1 MSYAEHGP
9 RIFLANRSNGGTP
22 LIYGDYVLPK
32 KRIEGRLKLYDSCS
46 DIRAWSP
53 NYVEHSRYFRELNEN
68 GSPVGKIIPF
78 NVVIDNIIQL
88 NSQTQNELQIVK
100 KELEKYK
107 SLQLSPKQEQQLR
120 SLENK
125 QEIKELLQNDNC
137 TSQLKDAFL
146 NISKSVPAINSNSY
160 LSIHVP
166 FRKHFQNKTKDKP
179 ILRIQP
185 NEIHSYSAT
194 AVDPSL
200 NNSSLVST
208 YQSIKS
214 LITEDIND
222 KPAPWIEYIDV
233 GVQVDI
239 KPCNIE
245 KIDNQIDKYLNKT
258 SSLTPAISR
267 ASFTPKYSD
276 QDTTITELDSSSI
289 QTNNDKEQSFECD
302 ASCSESSQNIETEC
316 SFDSHQSTHKAIIIQ
331 KDSEI
336 ISLEY
341 KLRARD
347 DELEELRDANKELKI
362 SLSTQQENLKM
373 IHDRFFKLYHQ
384 HNYEVESL
392 KQQLHD
398 YKHLIE
404 QLQKDLN
411 DKCKTCHLQSQEIE
425 KLQLCNKDVA
435 MLQSE
440 KNCLLKKLQ
449 EMEQSIKNA
458 KTYNLEKI
466 KCISQQKDELE
477 KQNYEQS
484 CMITDQEEEI
494 TQLLDVIKETSITY
508 EEQMKTK
515 DMLENL
521 KAEIHNKNIK
531 ISQYEKQL
539 VSIKQEIS
547 DFFNNLKHA
556 LNNLEDLNGSCEDI
570 CNCAN
575 CDLDIN
581 EEANNVLLNIN
592 VIMTRFQSYKIESQ
606 NLLQQLQE
614 LKQCIENNKQQIHL
628 NQSLENIICED
639 CYYESDLKLKNTS
652 GKTNVIVLRIE
663 QNKSSVNELEFEDDI
678 STSITNHNCLDTT
691 NNNFNFYKHETECDN
706 RIVELNQK
714 TNVDKEGKKIL
725 EYFSHFLIKLRS
737 LTQQMKIYVETER
750 PFIIKLIYSFYDI
763 LENIQSAINI
773 SQDITMRKQHI
784 SNLYNQHKEE
794 YMKCAFN
801 IKELPP
807 GLLKIQNKINEFIGT
822 ILWQLLDEIL
832 HKERNTLHDK
842 QINHAFEMY
851 FKSCIDR
858 VNNAL
863 HGAGDHHI
871 QIVEE
876 IEKQQK
882 ELQKKDTEIAQLK
895 EEVAQHL
902 ARRGEGDC
910 LHQRELENSIAIKE
924 QLSKVT
930 AELSNKNG
938 IILKLKDQLQ
948 IFKNELSTHN
958 KNRNALKKK
967 NKNYNNIKDKKCLLL
982 TVKNKII
989 KNLSQRLSEVNDVNV
1004 NMTSKLMEIER
1015 KLCDIKHENRKL
1027 QDQIMQADTII
1038 SNNNKTIINLKDN
1051 IEKNENIV
1059 LRNIT
1064 EHQNVVKEKDYEI
1077 VKLRN
1082 ENELSS
1088 AKLKDME
1095 NKLIKMNQTI
1105 TSLTEQHD
1113 KINIIYMMQED
1124 FAKLD
1129 KSEKKLK
1136 AELNS
1141 LKMQIVNDQ
1150 NNNKKL
1156 NNNLDTL
1163 ISENESLQKSIE
1175 YWKNENSELSIKLCN
1190 EVTDVK
1196 LKNQLYTLSNK
1207 ILDRLSILK
1216 KQSTVG
1222 ENLPTHHFNEQLQNK
1237 HTIYQDQLA
1246 DNDANDVNKINYINR
1261 NLKSKS
1267 KDPEKEIKENEIEEI
1282 ELQEQLNIEN
1292 TEKYI
1297 SSNDCITFEF
1307 ESSKNNNKN
1316 IKHKAKSDKNGHYRN
1331 KNEIEKLLNEIEIK
1345 NCKIRN
1351 YTETIQ
1357 HLTQENTDLRA
1368 ILKTQAEEYQT
1379 KLVLMKKRY
1388 DSSLNAVNERHKES
1402 VEILQKQFEDNLKSE
1417 RIFEPENWLQSL
1429 NMKELVELYERIS
1442 VIINSNENLI
1452 CTKNKNQFFCE
1463 KDVQKQFYT
1472 EIREIEERLHMT
1484 EKNMYEK
1491 TDRNNILKL
1500 IQDDSPEKQWP
1511 LTILSDMQNYPTL
1524 QTQDDKPSM
1533 EHNIKFPYCEEKSP
1547 VLENKYKKEKQAEKD
1562 STFDQQRWNFIN
1574 QCSAYHKLSNNYEY
1588 SRSIHTD

>member
-214 LITEDIND
+214 LITEGIINEYLNIFNLFTFNYEPNFSDIND

-508 EEQMKTK
+508 EEQ
-515 DMLENL
+515 
-521 KAEIHNKNIK
+521 
-531 ISQYEKQL
+531 
-539 VSIKQEIS
+539 
-547 DFFNNLKHA
+547 
-556 LNNLEDLNGSCEDI
+556 
-570 CNCAN
+570 
-575 CDLDIN
+575 
-581 EEANNVLLNIN
+581 
-592 VIMTRFQSYKIESQ
+592 
-606 NLLQQLQE
+606 
-614 LKQCIENNKQQIHL
+614 
-628 NQSLENIICED
+628 
-639 CYYESDLKLKNTS
+639 
-652 GKTNVIVLRIE
+652 
-663 QNKSSVNELEFEDDI
+663 
-678 STSITNHNCLDTT
+678 
-691 NNNFNFYKHETECDN
+691 ECDN